1 LSYGLPRTSPFERS
15 ESPGASSSSTV
26 HPKTPQ
32 PGIPTKSAISSP
44 HGPSALK
51 FAPPSD
57 SASPTSSK
65 IRRVVVGGDPL
76 SKLNPTRVHEMRE
89 SFQVLDRDDDGQVTQ
104 EDVQQMLTELGQSRY
119 PIRSD
124 YSTHD

>member
-1 LSYGLPRTSPFERS
+1 
-15 ESPGASSSSTV
+15 
-26 HPKTPQ
+26 
-32 PGIPTKSAISSP
+32 
-44 HGPSALK
+44 
-51 FAPPSD
+51 
-57 SASPTSSK
+57 
-65 IRRVVVGGDPL
+65 
-76 SKLNPTRVHEMRE
+76 MRE

>member
-1 LSYGLPRTSPFERS
+1 
-15 ESPGASSSSTV
+15 
-26 HPKTPQ
+26 
-32 PGIPTKSAISSP
+32 
-44 HGPSALK
+44 
-51 FAPPSD
+51 
-57 SASPTSSK
+57 
-65 IRRVVVGGDPL
+65 VVVGGDPL